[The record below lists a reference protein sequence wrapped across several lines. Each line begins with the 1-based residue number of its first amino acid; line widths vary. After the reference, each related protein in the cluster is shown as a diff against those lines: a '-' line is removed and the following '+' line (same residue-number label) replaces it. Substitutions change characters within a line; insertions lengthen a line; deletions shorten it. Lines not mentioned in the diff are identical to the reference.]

1 MKERYMKAM
10 SERIPKFES
19 EEEERSFWA
28 DTDSIDHVDWKKAR
42 KVSFPKLKPSVKT
55 ISLRLPEMML
65 EEIKIL
71 ANRMDVPYQSLMKIF
86 LAERIDREMNR
97 ETKRDEGGT
106 QGDDSALHDEKGK
119 YGGD

>member
-1 MKERYMKAM
+1 M
-10 SERIPKFES
+10 SERIPKFGS

-28 DTDSIDHVDWKKAR
+28 RADSVDHIDWRKGR

-71 ANRMDVPYQSLMKIF
+71 ANRMDVPYQSLMKVF
-86 LAERIDREMNR
+86 LAERIDKEMKG
-97 ETKRDEGGT
+97 EKVADPDG
-106 QGDDSALHDEKGK
+106 DSALNDGKEKYRGK
-119 YGGD
+119 R

>member
-1 MKERYMKAM
+1 M
-10 SERIPKFES
+10 SERVPKFGS

-28 DTDSIDHVDWKKAR
+28 ETDSTDHIDWKKSR

-97 ETKRDEGGT
+97 EIKRGGS
-106 QGDDSALHDEKGK
+106 GIRGGGPALQEERGK
-119 YGGD
+119 YGKKGE

>member
-1 MKERYMKAM
+1 MNK
-10 SERIPKFES
+10 RIPKFVS

-28 DTDSIDHVDWKKAR
+28 DTDSVDHIDWKKAR

-65 EEIKIL
+65 EEIKTL

-86 LAERIDREMNR
+86 LAERVEKEMQR
-97 ETKRDEGGT
+97 MEAATQSDE
-106 QGDDSALHDEKGK
+106 SVLHDEKGK
-119 YGGD
+119 YGKKR

>member
-10 SERIPKFES
+10 SERILKFGS

-28 DTDSIDHVDWKKAR
+28 DTDSVDHIDWEKAR

-55 ISLRLPEMML
+55 ISLRLPKMML

-86 LAERIDREMNR
+86 LAERIDQERR
-97 ETKRDEGGT
+97 KEG
-106 QGDDSALHDEKGK
+106 SAAPVGGSVLHDVKGK
-119 YGGD
+119 YGKK

>member
-1 MKERYMKAM
+1 M
-10 SERIPKFES
+10 SERIPKFKS
-19 EEEERSFWA
+19 EDKERSFWNEA
-28 DTDSIDHVDWKKAR
+28 DSVDYIDWSEGR

-86 LAERIDREMNR
+86 LAERIDRAMR
-97 ETKRDEGGT
+97 GKGSPDHGRS
-106 QGDDSALHDEKGK
+106 SALHDEKGK
-119 YGGD
+119 YGKKSSKT

>member
-1 MKERYMKAM
+1 MNK
-10 SERIPKFES
+10 RIPKFGS

-28 DTDSIDHVDWKKAR
+28 DTDSVDHIDWKKAR

-86 LAERIDREMNR
+86 LAERIDREMSR
-97 ETKRDEGGT
+97 EIKKDEDRT
-106 QGDDSALHDEKGK
+106 QGGDSAFHDEKGK
-119 YGGD
+119 YGK